1 MAEVIIQS
9 VRTVVHKACSL
20 DLS

>member
-9 VRTVVHKACSL
+9 VRAVVHKACWL